1 MKPQIRRHEKITALV
16 REHGFMSVEQLARE
30 LEVTPQ
36 TIRRDIG
43 ILSAENVLRRYHGG
57 AALGEVLLEGEF
69 GQGGRHSRREEKNA
83 IAQLIAAHIP
93 DNASLF
99 ISIGTTMEAV
109 AAALIKQR
117 KNLRII
123 TNNIYVAAL
132 ASARSDY
139 TVIITSGV
147 VRPLDGGVTGVA
159 TVDFI
164 NQFKVDYAVLSTH
177 GVEGDGSLLDYD
189 YKEVSV
195 MQAMKALRLR
205 GGGERRDRLCFRRP
219 LHGRSGERYAAVSE
233 NHGFG
238 LPARFGHRG
247 VSGRGAGA
255 GIFGRGRRG
264 VRGVCRCGRG
274 GGRRAGG
281 GAERYVRRQ
290 IGGQPCGGNG
300 AAGLGSGTH
309 ECAGRLKTQGGWKWN
324 KNGSYRH

>member
-69 GQGGRHSRREEKNA
+69 GQGGRHSRREEKNV

-123 TNNIYVAAL
+123 TNNIYVAA
-132 ASARSDY
+132 RW
-139 TVIITSGV
+139 T
-147 VRPLDGGVTGVA
+147 
-159 TVDFI
+159 
-164 NQFKVDYAVLSTH
+164 
-177 GVEGDGSLLDYD
+177 
-189 YKEVSV
+189 
-195 MQAMKALRLR
+195 
-205 GGGERRDRLCFRRP
+205 
-219 LHGRSGERYAAVSE
+219 AA
-233 NHGFG
+233 
-238 LPARFGHRG
+238 
-247 VSGRGAGA
+247 
-255 GIFGRGRRG
+255 
-264 VRGVCRCGRG
+264 
-274 GGRRAGG
+274 
-281 GAERYVRRQ
+281 
-290 IGGQPCGGNG
+290 
-300 AAGLGSGTH
+300 
-309 ECAGRLKTQGGWKWN
+309 
-324 KNGSYRH
+324 

>member
-132 ASARSDY
+132 AAARSDY

-195 MQAMKALRLR
+195 MQAMMANARVRFLGVDHSKFQSHALVRLGDITDFDR
-205 GGGERRDRLCFRRP
+205 VFTDRAPDGEMQKILT
-219 LHGRSGERYAAVSE
+219 
-233 NHGFG
+233 
-238 LPARFGHRG
+238 
-247 VSGRGAGA
+247 
-255 GIFGRGRRG
+255 
-264 VRGVCRCGRG
+264 
-274 GGRRAGG
+274 
-281 GAERYVRRQ
+281 
-290 IGGQPCGGNG
+290 
-300 AAGLGSGTH
+300 AAGVEWLVPDICQHAT
-309 ECAGRLKTQGGWKWN
+309 ETAKDEK
-324 KNGSYRH
+324 